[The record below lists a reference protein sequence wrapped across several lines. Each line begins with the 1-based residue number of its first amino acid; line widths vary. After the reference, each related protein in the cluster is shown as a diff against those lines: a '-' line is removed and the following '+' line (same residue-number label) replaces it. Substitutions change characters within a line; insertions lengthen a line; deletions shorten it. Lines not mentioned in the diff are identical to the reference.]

1 MKTAQAEVGRTFLV
15 QSVRAVFPKEFAVKN
30 LRWLAPLVFLGAT
43 GYAQVIVTVVNAQG
57 TWCDASHQECH
68 SQDFQGLWR
77 MYPVRRDSRLVR
89 VGRTTGQESIVIRS
103 RWGVL
108 ESFDCSKPRELG
120 CKDPL
125 DLDRLVPAV
134 GEKSAITAFLDAVLQ
149 LAADR
154 PKVYDKLSQGIVTR
168 GSDWHSLSDAVV
180 ELREGGLNLQNIL
193 DGWEAGEYLLQLCR
207 LNDSDRVGCAEDAV
221 PVKYSWN
228 PEKPVLFPA
237 SNVHPGLYRIYLCEI
252 NSGIPLR
259 TSKYAEIL
267 VAEKTRAQQ
276 LQNDFRQVFDAT
288 RNWDTTDPT
297 APALR
302 RAYLYVLE
310 SR

>member
-1 MKTAQAEVGRTFLV
+1 M
-15 QSVRAVFPKEFAVKN
+15 KN

-43 GYAQVIVTVVNAQG
+43 GYAQVIGTVVNAQG
-57 TWCDASHQECH
+57 IWCDTSHQECH

-77 MYPVRRDSRLVR
+77 MYPVQRDSRLVR

-103 RWGVL
+103 RWGAL

-134 GEKSAITAFLDAVLQ
+134 REKNVVTAFLDAVLQ

-154 PKVYDKLSQGIVTR
+154 PKVYDNLSQGIVTR

-180 ELREGGLNLQNIL
+180 ELREGGLDLQNVL
-193 DGWEAGEYLLQLCR
+193 DSWEAGEYLLQLCR
-207 LNDSDRVGCAEDAV
+207 LDASDRTGCPEVAV

-228 PEKPVLFPA
+228 PKKPAPFPA
-237 SNVHPGLYRIYLCEI
+237 SNLYPGLYRIYLCEI
-252 NSGIPLR
+252 NSSIPVR
-259 TSKYAEIL
+259 TPKYAEIL
-267 VAEKTRAQQ
+267 VAEQHRAQQ
-276 LQNDFRQVFDAT
+276 LANDFRQVLDAT
-288 RNWDTTDPT
+288 RTWDKTDPT

-302 RAYLYVLE
+302 RVYLYVLE

>member
-1 MKTAQAEVGRTFLV
+1 
-15 QSVRAVFPKEFAVKN
+15 VKK
-30 LRWLAPLVFLGAT
+30 LRMLAPLVFLGAT
-43 GYAQVIVTVVNAQG
+43 GYAQVIGTVVNTQG

-103 RWGVL
+103 RWGAL

-134 GEKSAITAFLDAVLQ
+134 REKNAITAFLDAVLQ

-154 PKVYDKLSQGIVTR
+154 PKVYDNLSQGIVTR

-180 ELREGGLNLQNIL
+180 ELREGGLDLQNVL
-193 DGWEAGEYLLQLCR
+193 DRWETGEYLLQLCR
-207 LNDSDRVGCAEDAV
+207 LDGSDRT
-221 PVKYSWN
+221 
-228 PEKPVLFPA
+228 
-237 SNVHPGLYRIYLCEI
+237 SNLNPGLYRIYLCEV
-252 NSGIPLR
+252 NSGIAVR

-267 VAEKTRAQQ
+267 VAEKPRVQQ
-276 LQNDFRQVFDAT
+276 LANDFREVLDAT
-288 RNWDTTDPT
+288 SDWDTTDPT